1 MFDGCLLNE
10 INTCINESWIS
21 PYCPTWDSLFMKAE
35 AISNYA
41 RISSV
46 DQNFPDTLGI
56 PFGHPVD
63 KDDTKVDFCLEK
75 VQENIIIM
83 QFP

>member
-1 MFDGCLLNE
+1 
-10 INTCINESWIS
+10 
-21 PYCPTWDSLFMKAE
+21 MKAE

>member
-1 MFDGCLLNE
+1 
-10 INTCINESWIS
+10 
-21 PYCPTWDSLFMKAE
+21 MKAE

-63 KDDTKVDFCLEK
+63 KDDTKVDFCLGK

-83 QFP
+83 QFPWTFFKNLTLCHKLNN